1 MAKSKNNIVIAGL
14 SGKVGKQ
21 LVFKQVNGRTIVTKF
36 PNYKVSKTPKQEAHH
51 KKFAKATV
59 YAKNALE
66 NPTLKKAYAQEA
78 AKRPGVSAYI
88 MAIADYLKA
97 PVIDRIDTSA
107 YTGAHNGEKIA
118 IEVADASKV
127 MTVKVK
133 IVAANNSAIE
143 EGAAALSEGKWVYTT
158 TAINATLS
166 GSKILVTATDRPNNV
181 VTKEI
186 TL

>member
-51 KKFAKATV
+51 QKFAKATV

-88 MAIADYLKA
+88 L
-97 PVIDRIDTSA
+97 
-107 YTGAHNGEKIA
+107 
-118 IEVADASKV
+118 
-127 MTVKVK
+127 K
-133 IVAANNSAIE
+133 IVNLPIC
-143 EGAAALSEGKWVYTT
+143 
-158 TAINATLS
+158 
-166 GSKILVTATDRPNNV
+166 
-181 VTKEI
+181 
-186 TL
+186 

>member
-66 NPTLKKAYAQEA
+66 NPTLKKAYAEEA

-97 PVIDRIDTSA
+97 PVIDRIDTSV
-107 YTGAHNGEKIA
+107 YTGVHNGEKIA

-166 GSKILVTATDRPNNV
+166 GSKVLVTATDRPNNV